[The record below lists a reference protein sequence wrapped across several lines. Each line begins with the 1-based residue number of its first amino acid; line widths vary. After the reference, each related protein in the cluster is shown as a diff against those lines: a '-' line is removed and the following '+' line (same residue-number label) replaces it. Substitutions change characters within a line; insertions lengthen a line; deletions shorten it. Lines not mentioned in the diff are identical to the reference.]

1 MVIDGR
7 KIAAEIADHLKA
19 LPKPDKFLA
28 GVLVGNDPASKSFQK
43 IKHDTAAR
51 LGIDYRIY
59 EFSENL
65 TNDALREEVGKIA
78 AHKTCGGVVVQL
90 PLPDHFNW
98 YAVLNAIPPEK
109 DPDLLSE
116 RSLGAFYNGR
126 TRIVQPAAEV
136 VAEILKRVQFDLKGK
151 KVVVV
156 GRGFLIGKPIS
167 LWLLG
172 QRAGDV
178 TVVGKDSDYSA
189 LCTADLVITGVG
201 KAGLVT
207 PAMLKPGAGVIDFGY
222 QGGKGDFDPGAAGV
236 SADEGGSDNGKDKI
250 AFYTPT
256 PGGTGPILVAK
267 LLENF
272 YTLNS

>member
-7 KIAAEIADHLKA
+7 KIATEIADRLKV
-19 LPKPDKFLA
+19 LPAPAKFLA
-28 GVLVGNDPASKSFQK
+28 GVLVGNDSASKSFQK

-59 EFSENL
+59 EFPENL
-65 TNDALREEVGKIA
+65 SNDALREEVGKIA

-90 PLPDHFNW
+90 PLPNHFNW
-98 YAVLNAIPPEK
+98 YAVLNVIPPEK

-126 TRIVQPAAEV
+126 NKIVQPAAAV
-136 VAEILKRVQFDLKGK
+136 VAEILKRVEFDLKGK

-167 LWLLG
+167 LWFLG

-178 TVVGKDSDYSA
+178 TVVGKDSDFSA
-189 LCTADLVITGVG
+189 LATADLVITGVG

-222 QGGKGDFDPGAAGV
+222 EGGKGDFDPGKSGGGGV
-236 SADEGGSDNGKDKI
+236 